1 MNKKTIAIDFDYVI
15 HRYSQGWGEGP
26 IYDPPMPGAIKAI
39 TQLKKKYKIVIFTA
53 RFNLPEIKLWILEH
67 FSGWS
72 PEITNVKPQAFIYIK
87 DYTFF
92 GFRPHLSE
100 NITLTVDS
108 DDDRAI
114 RFTSW
119 QDTLKKK

>member
-1 MNKKTIAIDFDYVI
+1 
-15 HRYSQGWGEGP
+15 
-26 IYDPPMPGAIKAI
+26 MPGAIKAI

-119 QDTLKKK
+119 QDTLKKIREVESHAKL